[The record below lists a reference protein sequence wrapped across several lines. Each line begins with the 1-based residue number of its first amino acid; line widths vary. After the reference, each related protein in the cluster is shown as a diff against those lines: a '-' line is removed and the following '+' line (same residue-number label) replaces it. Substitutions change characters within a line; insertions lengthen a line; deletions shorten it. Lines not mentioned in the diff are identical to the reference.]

1 MAPDTRC
8 LILLILCYAGTLAHD
23 YGNPPPP
30 NPWNPPNPP
39 PPPWNPH
46 NPPPPKP
53 WNPHNPPPPWN
64 PPPPKPW
71 NPHNPPPPPKEKP
84 GSCPA
89 QWSNCKGRPI
99 SGRCKYDQDCP
110 SNLKCCSI
118 DCVPECIRVKPG
130 NCPTVNT
137 YAPCTKPYSIV
148 KCKDDYSCPRRK
160 RCCDLGCQMRCVDT
174 V

>member
-39 PPPWNPH
+39 PPKPWNPH
-46 NPPPPKP
+46 NP
-53 WNPHNPPPPWN
+53 PPPPWN

-71 NPHNPPPPPKEKP
+71 NPHNHPPPPPKEKP
-84 GSCPA
+84 GTCPA
-89 QWSNCKGRPI
+89 QWSKCTGRMKP
-99 SGRCKYDQDCP
+99 GRCKYDQDCP

-118 DCVPECIRVKPG
+118 DCVTECVSVKPG

-137 YAPCTKPYSIV
+137 FAPCTKPYSVV
-148 KCKDDYSCPRRK
+148 KCKDDYSCPGRQ
-160 RCCDLGCQMRCVDT
+160 RCCDIGCRMLCSDT